1 MAEKDEE
8 SMELVEKKPE
18 EQLELEVSTENS
30 DGKPSG
36 TSGTAEKAP
45 ISEEDALE
53 ALKLQLEEEKKA
65 RSEAEKRAHEASV
78 TATRAN
84 SETQNANLALIS
96 NVIERF
102 KGENEQLKAAYRD
115 AMSANDYDR
124 AAEIQLAM
132 SQRAAQM
139 QQLETGKAALEEE
152 AKRPAVSADPVE
164 AFASRLSPRS
174 AEWVRSRPQFVTD
187 ARLHQKMIAAHNL
200 ALADGIKPDTDDY
213 FAAIEDTLR
222 IRKPTNDVPEQI
234 EEGAM
239 SAAAAPVQR
248 RSGPPAAPV
257 SRSGNNAT
265 GKNANKFTM
274 TADMREMAKAMKMTD
289 EEYAKNFLALK
300 KEGKIT
306 SH

>member
-1 MAEKDEE
+1 MAEKDDQQVD
-8 SMELVEKKPE
+8 SGANKPD
-18 EQLELEVSTENS
+18 EQLELLVSAGN
-30 DGKPSG
+30 DGGKREETPE
-36 TSGTAEKAP
+36 TVEKAP

-53 ALKLQLEEEKKA
+53 TLKLQLEEEKKA
-65 RSEAEKRAHEASV
+65 RAEAEKRAQMANA
-78 TATRAN
+78 TANRAN
-84 SETQNANLALIS
+84 SETQNANLALIN

-152 AKRPAVSADPVE
+152 AKRPAVPADPVE

-174 AEWVRSRPQFVTD
+174 AEWIRSRPQFVTD

-222 IRKPTNDVPEQI
+222 VRRPTNDVPEQA
-234 EEGAM
+234 EESAL
-239 SAAAAPVQR
+239 SAASAPVQR
-248 RSGPPAAPV
+248 RNGPPAAPV

-274 TADMREMAKAMKMTD
+274 TSEMREMAKNMKMTD